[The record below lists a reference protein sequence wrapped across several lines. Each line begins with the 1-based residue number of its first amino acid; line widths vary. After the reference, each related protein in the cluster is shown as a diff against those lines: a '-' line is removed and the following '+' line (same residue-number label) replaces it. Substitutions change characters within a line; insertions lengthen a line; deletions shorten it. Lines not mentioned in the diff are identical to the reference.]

1 MLKCKSGNEMID
13 ETSTDFGYFPPKQRA
28 ELLSKLNEVQVSEAE
43 MKLLYTTSKL
53 GVGERIYQAKR

>member
-1 MLKCKSGNEMID
+1 MID